1 MTLSP
6 TIVIR
11 PATPA
16 DAPALRDLAAL
27 DSRPPLSGRAL
38 LAEVDGVVRAALDL
52 SDLSVA
58 ADPFVPAA
66 EVVDLLRLRAR
77 RLVGGAPRSVR
88 EHVRARMHR
97 PRRTLAAR
105 A

>member
-16 DAPALRDLAAL
+16 RRPALRDLAAL